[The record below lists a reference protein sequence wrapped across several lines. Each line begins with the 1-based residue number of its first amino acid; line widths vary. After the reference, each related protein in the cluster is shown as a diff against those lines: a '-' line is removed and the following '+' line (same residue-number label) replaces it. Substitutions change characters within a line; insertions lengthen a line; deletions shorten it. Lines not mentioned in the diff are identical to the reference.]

1 MFVIF
6 FIRKGKKTKKY
17 AIVKTFLCFCNWHWP
32 SYCETGFWEVKY
44 PFLRAY
50 SVVFQPLYQQLRHLK
65 SCGCLRKSWLLLP
78 LDLGWIFRNSSII
91 GNVRLCRY
99 RGGQGYNFYDLYR
112 HCGVTNVTSA
122 MIIHACEWRGQ
133 VDGCS
138 GLFHYIIHVQYQT
151 YVRCTFNPRLCV
163 SIILLGLPTIF
174 TCISS

>member
-1 MFVIF
+1 M
-6 FIRKGKKTKKY
+6 
-17 AIVKTFLCFCNWHWP
+17 
-32 SYCETGFWEVKY
+32 
-44 PFLRAY
+44 
-50 SVVFQPLYQQLRHLK
+50 VFQPLYQQLRHLK

-151 YVRCTFNPRLCV
+151 YVRCAFNPRLCV
-163 SIILLGLPTIF
+163 SIILVGVAHNLHLHFFIEGAI
-174 TCISS
+174 